1 MDSYIYRSECNCFLK
16 ENTINRGLVLLLLKQ
31 IQMMFLTSSRAFFFL
46 HILTDNLRNKGIIF
60 PICISPKYFIRA
72 CMKMCREH
80 IRHLSWFLRQ
90 EPRRKRDGGEDWE
103 ESALIRTTLH
113 LKLFNAISF
122 PPSTLLCFQYV
133 LGCVNFVLQLTVA
146 RYYFMLFRQL
156 KEMARM
162 RCIPQEK
169 KLCGRCCSA
178 SVGEM
183 HFLHKLKAP

>member
-31 IQMMFLTSSRAFFFL
+31 IQMMFLTSSRAFFFFL
-46 HILTDNLRNKGIIF
+46 HILTDNLWNKGIIF
-60 PICISPKYFIRA
+60 PICISLKYFIRA

-90 EPRRKRDGGEDWE
+90 EPRRKRDGGGGDWE

-113 LKLFNAISF
+113 LKLLNAISF

-133 LGCVNFVLQLTVA
+133 LGCVNFVLQMTVA
-146 RYYFMLFRQL
+146 RYYFTLFRQL
-156 KEMARM
+156 KGMARM
-162 RCIPQEK
+162 RCIPQGK
-169 KLCGRCCSA
+169 KN
-178 SVGEM
+178 M
-183 HFLHKLKAP
+183 W